1 MEALLL
7 SALNGLSYS
16 LLLFLLASG
25 LTLIFS
31 LLGVLNFA
39 QGSFYMLGAYLAW
52 QSGQWLGFWAGLLL
66 ASIGVALVATLFE
79 TGVLRRVRARA
90 QGHLP
95 ELLATFAFGL
105 VLVEATRL
113 LWGSASV
120 PYAIPAALQGS
131 LFRLGGM
138 EFSIYRGF
146 VMTVALAAL
155 GLAWMLLWRT
165 RAGLVVQA
173 ALTHA
178 PMTSALGH
186 NVPAVQTLVFAAGGS
201 LAGLA
206 GAVGGPLLITEPG
219 MAAQMG
225 ALLFAVIIIGGLG
238 SLRGALL
245 GALLVGELQTLA
257 VAVNGSL
264 ADALQWLG
272 WATPAAWP
280 ASNGI
285 LPSLLHLDLSRAAP
299 LMPYAL
305 LVVVLALRPQG
316 LTRALSRDETV

>member
-1 MEALLL
+1 MDALLL
-7 SALNGLSYS
+7 SLLNGLSYS

-39 QGSFYMLGAYLAW
+39 HGSFYMLGAYVAW
-52 QSGQWLGFWAGLLL
+52 QTGQWLGFCGGLLVAPL
-66 ASIGVALVATLFE
+66 AVAAVATLFE
-79 TGVLRRVRARA
+79 VGVLRRVRA

-95 ELLATFAFGL
+95 ELLATFAFGV
-105 VLVEATRL
+105 VLVEAARL

-120 PYAIPAALQGS
+120 PYGIPPVLQGS
-131 LFRLGGM
+131 LFRLGGL
-138 EFSIYRGF
+138 EFAAYRGF
-146 VMTVALAAL
+146 VMAVGLAAL
-155 GLAWMLLWRT
+155 GAAWLLLWRT
-165 RAGLVVQA
+165 RIGLVVQA

-178 PMTSALGH
+178 PMVSALGH
-186 NVPAVQTLVFAAGGS
+186 NVPAVQTLVFAAGGA

-238 SLRGALL
+238 ALRGALF

-264 ADALQWLG
+264 ADGLQRLG
-272 WATPAAWP
+272 WSAPAGWPAA
-280 ASNGI
+280 SGI
-285 LPSLLHLDLSRAAP
+285 VPSLLHLDLSRAAP
-299 LMPYAL
+299 LLPYV
-305 LVVVLALRPQG
+305 LVVAVLAFKPHG
-316 LTRALSRDETV
+316 LTRALGRDEAL

>member
-39 QGSFYMLGAYLAW
+39 HGSFYMLGAYLAW
-52 QSGQWLGFWAGLLL
+52 QSGQWLGFWGGLVL
-66 ASIGVALVATLFE
+66 APIGVAAVATLFE
-79 TGVLRRVRARA
+79 LSVLRRVRTR
-90 QGHLP
+90 GHLP
-95 ELLATFAFGL
+95 ELLATFAFGV
-105 VLVEATRL
+105 VLVEAARL

-120 PYAIPAALQGS
+120 PYAIPAALQGG
-131 LFRLGGM
+131 LFRLGGL
-138 EFSIYRGF
+138 ELPVYRGF
-146 VMTVALAAL
+146 VMAVALAAL
-155 GLAWMLLWRT
+155 GGTWLLLWRT
-165 RAGLVVQA
+165 RVGLVVQA

-178 PMTSALGH
+178 STVSALGH
-186 NVPAVQTLVFAAGGS
+186 NVPAVQTLVFAAGGA

-245 GALLVGELQTLA
+245 GALLVGELQTLT
-257 VAVNGSL
+257 VAVHGSL
-264 ADALQWLG
+264 ADGLLRLG
-272 WATPAAWP
+272 WSAP
-280 ASNGI
+280 ASWPTDKGI
-285 LPSLLHLDLSRAAP
+285 VPSLLHLDLSRAAP
-299 LMPYAL
+299 LMPYVL
-305 LVVVLALRPQG
+305 LVVVLAMRPQG
-316 LTRALSRDETV
+316 LTRALSRDEAL

>member
-7 SALNGLSYS
+7 SLLNGLSYS

-39 QGSFYMLGAYLAW
+39 HGSFYMLGAYLAW
-52 QSGQWLGFWAGLLL
+52 QAGQWLDFWGGLLI
-66 ASIGVALVATLFE
+66 APPAVAAVAALFE
-79 TGVLRRVRARA
+79 LAVLRRVRA

-95 ELLATFAFGL
+95 EMLATFAFGV
-105 VLVEATRL
+105 VLVEAARL
-113 LWGSASV
+113 LWGSASI
-120 PYAIPAALQGS
+120 PYGIPAALQGS
-131 LFRLGGM
+131 LFRLGGLD
-138 EFSIYRGF
+138 FAVYRGF
-146 VMTVALAAL
+146 VMAVALAAL
-155 GLAWMLLWRT
+155 GAAWLLLWRT
-165 RAGLVVQA
+165 RIGLVVQA
-173 ALTHA
+173 ALGNA
-178 PMTSALGH
+178 PMVSALGH
-186 NVPAVQTLVFAAGGS
+186 DVPAVQTLVFAAGGA

-206 GAVGGPLLITEPG
+206 GAVGAPLLVTEPG

-264 ADALQWLG
+264 ADGLQRLG
-272 WATPAAWP
+272 WSAPAAWP
-280 ASNGI
+280 AGSSII
-285 LPSLLHLDLSRAAP
+285 LSLLHLDLSRAAP
-299 LMPYAL
+299 LLPYAL
-305 LVVVLALRPQG
+305 LVMVLAFRPQG
-316 LTRALSRDETV
+316 LTRTLGRDEAL